1 MGGIADEDVEWAIVN
16 RLKAM
21 LDAPPKT
28 KFNVTQTF
36 ALFSSVLLWSKNR
49 SWVAGNRGE
58 RQNWEDPADHQAHDA
73 REALRGKMILDEPWR
88 LSRVAPRVI
97 LVDRAGDSPP
107 QD

>member
-49 SWVAGNRGE
+49 SWVAANRGE
-58 RQNWEDPADHQAHDA
+58 RQDWEDLADHQAQDA
-73 REALRGKMILDEPWR
+73 REERRRSMVLDAPWVLAR
-88 LSRVAPRVI
+88 
-97 LVDRAGDSPP
+97 RARADIHVTPAA
-107 QD
+107 

>member
-1 MGGIADEDVEWAIVN
+1 
-16 RLKAM
+16 M

-58 RQNWEDPADHQAHDA
+58 RQDSQDPADHQAHDA
-73 REALRGKMILDEPWR
+73 REALRGKMIVAGSSISADRRAVRQGLHAGLLRRQGSWR
-88 LSRVAPRVI
+88 RHRNGGP
-97 LVDRAGDSPP
+97 
-107 QD
+107 